1 VSSEG
6 LGLFEGAAVL
16 ETRCEFCGLAVVKS
30 PDHMDQGIGSP
41 SSSNRPCNLV
51 CCVSARE
58 TEEGA
63 EMTIERVEKAL
74 CASPLTEQVGTAWC
88 RGDIHGA

>member
-1 VSSEG
+1 MSSEG

-30 PDHMDQGIGSP
+30 PDHMDQGIGS
-41 SSSNRPCNLV
+41 SSNTPGNLV

-63 EMTIERVEKAL
+63 EMTIEGV
-74 CASPLTEQVGTAWC
+74 
-88 RGDIHGA
+88 